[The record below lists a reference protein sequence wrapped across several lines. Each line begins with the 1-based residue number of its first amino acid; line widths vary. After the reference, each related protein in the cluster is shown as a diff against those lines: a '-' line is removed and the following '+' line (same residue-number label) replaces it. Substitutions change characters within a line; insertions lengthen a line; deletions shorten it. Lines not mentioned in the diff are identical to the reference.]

1 MSKLK
6 AVPNTGHE
14 HEFEPQFGLPERLP
28 QDERVLW
35 QGSPDWKRMARE
47 RFHLPALTGYFT
59 AILILRAGFVVSG
72 GGSMGDA
79 LMSLVM
85 LLPLVAF
92 ALGSLALLAWLSART
107 SVYTITDRRVV
118 MRVGIVL
125 SLTFNLP
132 FKRIES
138 AGLKLHKDGH
148 GNIPLTLTGSERIAI
163 LHLWPHARP
172 WRVNKP
178 EPMLTCVPQAAR
190 VAGIL
195 QSAWTASVGDSAA
208 ATSRMTAAESPSG
221 ARIVNAGNTPQLA
234 ID

>member
-1 MSKLK
+1 MNHGDTPIDHL
-6 AVPNTGHE
+6 ARVRGVMRDLGLDALIVRGTDRYLNEYVPHAEST
-14 HEFEPQFGLPERLP
+14 
-28 QDERVLW
+28 
-35 QGSPDWKRMARE
+35 RE
-47 RFHLPALTGYFT
+47 WLTGFT
-59 AILILRAGFVVSG
+59 
-72 GGSMGDA
+72 GSMGDA